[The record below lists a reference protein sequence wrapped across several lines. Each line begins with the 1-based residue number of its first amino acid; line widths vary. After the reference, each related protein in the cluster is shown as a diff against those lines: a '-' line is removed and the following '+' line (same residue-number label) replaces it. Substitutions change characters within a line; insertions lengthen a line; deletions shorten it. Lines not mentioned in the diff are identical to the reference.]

1 MLTTHESGFFFKGE
15 YPAMSKVFV
24 DERDTFLAYSLKQ
37 ASEAPLQNG
46 SDGGLSEPPVIVG
59 VVGIGHVNGIVQKF
73 NNVCSTDVAKVIQL
87 PATSQSSKY
96 IKLAIKG
103 VVWTVAAYGIFK
115 VFRKPG
121 SHLIS
126 TYVEPFISRTIPK

>member
-1 MLTTHESGFFFKGE
+1 
-15 YPAMSKVFV
+15 MSKVFV

-46 SDGGLSEPPVIVG
+46 SDGGLSDPPVIVG

-73 NNVCSTDVAKVIQL
+73 NTVCSTDVAKVIQL

-103 VVWTVAAYGIFK
+103 VVWTVAAYGIYK

-126 TYVEPFISRTIPK
+126 TYVEPFVSRTIPK